1 MPGFEFGAYLRKK
14 KMGKVKDWKMAME
27 ELAAEAVILDMGEA
41 EAVEYMVNNLEDKY
55 PTMRHQLKIIF
66 KETRKEAEDLGI
78 IR

>member
-14 KMGKVKDWKMAME
+14 KMGKVKDWNMAMD
-27 ELAAEAVILDMGEA
+27 ELAAEAVVLDMGEV

-66 KETRKEAEDLGI
+66 KEIRKEAEDLGI

>member
-78 IR
+78 MR

>member
-27 ELAAEAVILDMGEA
+27 ELAAEAVVLDMGEV

-55 PTMRHQLKIIF
+55 PIMREQLKIIF

-78 IR
+78 MR